1 MSETTTVPTEPQP
14 LPKVPTF
21 CFFIIG
27 FQILILSKS
36 LPSNLQQ
43 KRNVVLLKTSSP
55 PPPLS
60 STVWPEKNRQMS
72 IKVAQ
77 K

>member
-27 FQILILSKS
+27 FQILILNKS

-60 STVWPEKNRQMS
+60 STVRPEKNRQMS

>member
-27 FQILILSKS
+27 FQILILNKS

-43 KRNVVLLKTSSP
+43 KRNVVLLKASSP